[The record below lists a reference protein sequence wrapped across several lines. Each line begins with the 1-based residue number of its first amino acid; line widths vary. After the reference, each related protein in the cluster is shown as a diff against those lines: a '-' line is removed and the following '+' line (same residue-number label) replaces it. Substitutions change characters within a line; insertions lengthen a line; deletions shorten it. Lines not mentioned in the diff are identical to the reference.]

1 MTRQGTR
8 HSRSSAL
15 LPLAWQRISWRTP
28 EWICAV
34 AVIAAWSGM
43 IIGALQPEA
52 PAGHVGHVH
61 LGSDPN
67 PALITVRDMYCLV
80 GMMVPLV
87 LPNLRQVALVNL
99 WDRRYRAMFGFLAG
113 YLAVWI
119 LATILINALVERT
132 QTTGGWGATLA
143 LVGVLAITWQLTSN
157 KRKALRGCHL
167 MLPLAPS
174 GWRADRDCLALGAT
188 VGSSCTASCWA
199 LMALVVAG
207 GHNPAVVFAVF
218 ALMVIERFGRYAFI
232 DTARAFATEIRFA
245 FGVPALERGGVS

>member
-1 MTRQGTR
+1 MIPERTRP
-8 HSRSSAL
+8 SRSSAR
-15 LPLAWQRISWRTP
+15 LPLAWQRISWRAP

-34 AVIAAWSGM
+34 AVIAAWSG
-43 IIGALQPEA
+43 ITIGALRPEA
-52 PAGHVGHVH
+52 PVGHVGHLH

-67 PALITVRDMYCLV
+67 PALITIRDLYCVV

-87 LPNLRQVALVNL
+87 LPNLRQVAFANL
-99 WDRRYRAMFGFLAG
+99 WDRRYRGMVVFLAG

-119 LATILINALVERT
+119 LATILINVLVEIT

-143 LVGVLAITWQLTSN
+143 LVGVLAITWQLTD
-157 KRKALRGCHL
+157 KRRKAVRGCHL

-174 GWRADRDCLALGAT
+174 GWRADRDCLALGVT

-207 GHNPAVVFAVF
+207 GHHPALVFAVF
-218 ALMVIERFGRYAFI
+218 ALMVTERFGPFAFV
-232 DTARAFATEIRFA
+232 DLVHALAGEIRFA
-245 FGVPALERGGVS
+245 FNAPALQRIGIS